1 MKEGKIVLNVKN
13 NFNFDA
19 TISLFGS
26 TSDPQAGSLDAVTQY
41 WWDIT
46 YPFFN
51 VANFAQMYIEFKPLG
66 ALTFQQAYF
75 NTNYTYLGIIQGL
88 NNLALGTF
96 WYEFPTF
103 LPSAGYQ
110 IYTTNDKLVFGN
122 IGW

>member
-41 WWDIT
+41 WWDIG
-46 YPFFN
+46 YPFLN
-51 VANFAQMYIEFKPLG
+51 VANVGQMYIEFKPLG
-66 ALTFQQAYF
+66 TLTFQQAYF
-75 NTNYTYLGIIQGL
+75 NTSNTYLGILQGL

-96 WYEFPTF
+96 WYAYPTF
-103 LPSAGYQ
+103 IPAVGYQ
-110 IYTTNDKLVFGN
+110 IYTTNDRIVFGN

>member
-26 TSDPQAGSLDAVTQY
+26 KSDPQAGSLDAVTQY

-51 VANFAQMYIEFKPLG
+51 VANFSQMYIEYKPLG
-66 ALTFQQAYF
+66 GATFQLAYF
-75 NTNYTYLGIIQGL
+75 NTYYTYQGILQGL

-96 WYEFPTF
+96 WYAYPTF
-103 LPSAGYQ
+103 IPSIGYQ
-110 IYTTNDKLVFGN
+110 VYTTNDKIVFGN

>member
-26 TSDPQAGSLDAVTQY
+26 KSDPQAGSLDAVTQY

-51 VANFAQMYIEFKPLG
+51 VANFAQMYIEYKNLG

-88 NNLALGTF
+88 NNLSLGTF

-110 IYTTNDKLVFGN
+110 IYTTNDKIVFGN

>member
-26 TSDPQAGSLDAVTQY
+26 KSDPQAGSLDAFTQY

-51 VANFAQMYIEFKPLG
+51 VANFSQMYIEYKPLG

-75 NTNYTYLGIIQGL
+75 NTYYTYQGILQGL
-88 NNLALGTF
+88 NSLALGTF
-96 WYEFPTF
+96 WYAYPTF
-103 LPSAGYQ
+103 IPSIGYQ
-110 IYTTNDKLVFGN
+110 VYTTNDKIVFGN